1 MNTNALSFIF
11 LQVIF
16 LVLRNN
22 FELMM
27 GLLGH
32 RRQPNL
38 QLSGDGTEVDDE
50 NFLLSSLLA
59 LVCDTELLADRGL
72 LGGGYKSPDE
82 CIRRLKMR
90 I

>member
-1 MNTNALSFIF
+1 M
-11 LQVIF
+11 IF

-22 FELMM
+22 FELMT

-38 QLSGDGTEVDDE
+38 QLSRDGTEVDDK
-50 NFLLSSLLA
+50 NLLLSSLLD
-59 LVCDTELLADRGL
+59 LVCNTELLADRGL

-82 CIRRLKMR
+82 CIRRFKMQN
-90 I
+90 